1 MTSTG
6 RLVWARM
13 RSSAV
18 RQHDG
23 TYLGAIV
30 FVTDVTERRE
40 LEQRLAEEA
49 RRDPLTGVANRK
61 ELFEV
66 LSPILERGTL
76 TAALYV
82 DLDGFKEV
90 NDQFGHTLGDEL
102 LCSVASRRARRAI
115 RVDRHG
121 GAGRRRR
128 VRRDLPRP
136 GVDRRSGRD
145 RDPRPGDARAHRSAW
160 PSDPCGST
168 RASASR
174 SGARRMPT
182 ACWPAPTRR
191 CTAPSA
197 RAAAASRSRSKNAA
211 A

>member
-1 MTSTG
+1 
-6 RLVWARM
+6 M
-13 RSSAV
+13 RH
-18 RQHDG
+18 HDG

-66 LSPILERGTL
+66 LSPILEQGAL

-90 NDQFGHTLGDEL
+90 NDRFGHTLGDEL
-102 LCSVASRRARRAI
+102 LCSVAARMRGAI
-115 RVDRHG
+115 RGIDTVARVG
-121 GAGRRRR
+121 GDEF
-128 VRRDLPRP
+128 VVICRDLESTDEAVAIGTRIRETLRSRSASP
-136 GVDRRSGRD
+136 SGR
-145 RDPRPGDARAHRSAW
+145 S
-160 PSDPCGST
+160 GST

-174 SGARRMPT
+174 SGAPPTPT
-182 ACWPAPTRR
+182 ACSPAPTRR
-191 CTAPSA
+191 STAPSA
-197 RAAAASRSRSKNAA
+197 RAAAASRSRSRNAA
-211 A
+211 PA